1 MPQSALLAWLFFRSV
16 LTPHEP
22 ATLNVPAAELPA
34 ARSAYGWIETSVPQ
48 IISDRFDSGGL
59 TLGVPVRLG
68 VHGTSAADT
77 TFRVNGLEATSTL
90 RPGAPMVLPE
100 VVGASSISATRLASN
115 ALISAP
121 GPAIDWMPANGAERK
136 LVAETFFMPSAFA
149 ITPSS
154 TSALPIE
161 QLRSLADGSLLLSGA
176 LVPGKSNA
184 MFAGHWARANRL
196 VRSNPTEV
204 QATQLSLVG
213 HLTFTPND
221 RDEADVLAIVQRAT
235 PSSTTSFKP
244 KADGYGTA
252 QISWRRTDKGRA
264 SYHAAGGYQWMDA
277 TPGITTSATIDTA
290 FDGAVYPAIFRP
302 AGSEQVFR
310 ATGDVTVAPHNY
322 LGVTHHFQAVAEF
335 SQSTM
340 TPSLAS
346 TSLMAE
352 KVNGVA
358 ARVWRVDVP
367 ANRPSWTSSMAA
379 IAVNDRVGTEHA
391 WIEGGVR
398 AESLSAANGGTAS
411 IAWGHFLPHAGFQ
424 FSNPASGLGIFGTFT
439 RTGARLPPMAL
450 AYGDVNAP
458 NANVY
463 RWIDTNANGIVD
475 GTEGTGTSNLIARV
489 GPGGANGLTAM
500 NDTLKRPLFDLFMGG
515 VSFEKGR
522 LAASATAIRRTQAN
536 FIRPVADGGAAYT
549 TVTQKDPN
557 ADFTDSS
564 DDQLLAAF
572 SRTSASF
579 GLDHYLLTNPAGVGE
594 TSSYTL
600 DISTQ
605 YRGPKVRLA
614 FSAAAI
620 KATGTSSNRGFRSDE
635 NDPGLIGEVI
645 ADPNATTYSAKGR
658 TFFDRGYV
666 GKILGVFTLPAD
678 TTLGIV
684 ARYQDGQP
692 FSRLNIFSNLNQ
704 GPEAVV
710 SYGAGRPT
718 RFKFI
723 STTDVRLQK
732 SMALGTG
739 RATLIIDAF
748 NVFNIGREVEEYVL
762 TNAAFRAVTAIEPP
776 RTIRIG
782 LRFSY

>member
-22 ATLNVPAAELPA
+22 ATLNVPAAELPS
-34 ARSAYGWIETSVPQ
+34 ARSAYGWIETAVPQ
-48 IISDRFDSGGL
+48 MISDRFDSGGL
-59 TLGVPVRLG
+59 TIGVPVRLG

-77 TFRVNGLEATSTL
+77 TFRIDGLEASSVL
-90 RPGAPMVLPE
+90 RPGAPMVLPD
-100 VVGASSISATRLASN
+100 VVGAASISATRLSSN
-115 ALISAP
+115 GLISAP
-121 GPAIDWMPANGAERK
+121 GPVIDWMPANGSQRA
-136 LVAETFFMPSAFA
+136 LVAETFFMPSGLS
-149 ITPSS
+149 IKPS
-154 TSALPIE
+154 TTGAVPIE
-161 QLRSLADGSLLLSGA
+161 QLKSLADGSLLLSGE

-184 MFAGHWARANRL
+184 MFAGHWARSNRL
-196 VRSNPTEV
+196 VRSNPNEL

-213 HLTFTPND
+213 HVSLTPND
-221 RDEADVLAIVQRAT
+221 RDQADVLAIVQRAT
-235 PSSTTSFKP
+235 PSATTAFTP
-244 KADGYGTA
+244 KADTYGTA
-252 QISWRRTDKGRA
+252 QISWRRADKGRA
-264 SYHAAGGYQWMDA
+264 VYHVAGGYQWMNA
-277 TPGITTSATIDTA
+277 TPDIAASTSIDTA
-290 FDGAVYPAIFRP
+290 FDGAAYPAVFRP

-310 ATGDVTVAPHNY
+310 AMGDVTVAPHVY
-322 LGVTHHFQAVAEF
+322 LGVTHRFQAVAEF

-340 TPSLAS
+340 TPTLAT
-346 TSLMAE
+346 TSMLAE

-367 ANRPSWTSSMAA
+367 TNRPSWTSSTAA
-379 IAVNDRVGTEHA
+379 IAINDRVGSEQA

-398 AESLSAANGGTAS
+398 AESLTASNGGSAS
-411 IAWGHFLPHAGFQ
+411 IGWGHFLPHAGFQ
-424 FSNPASGLGIFGTFT
+424 FSNTASGLGIFGTFT

-458 NANVY
+458 NATVY
-463 RWIDTNANGIVD
+463 RWIDTNANGVVD
-475 GTEGTGTSNLIARV
+475 GSEGTGASSLIARV
-489 GPGGANGLTAM
+489 GPGGANGLTAL
-500 NDTLKRPLFDLFMGG
+500 NDKLKRPVFDLFMGG

-522 LAASATAIRRTQAN
+522 LAMSATAIRRTQAN
-536 FIRPVADGGAAYT
+536 FIRPIADGGAAYT
-549 TVTQKDPN
+549 TVTQPDPN

-564 DDQLLAAF
+564 DDQVLTAF
-572 SRTSASF
+572 SRTTASA

-605 YRGPKVRLA
+605 YRGPKLRLA
-614 FSAAAI
+614 FSAAAV

-635 NDPGLIGEVI
+635 NDPGLIGEVV

-666 GKILGVFTLPAD
+666 GKIMGVFTLPAD

-710 SYGAGRPT
+710 SYAAGRPT

-732 SMALGTG
+732 AMAFGSG
-739 RATLIIDAF
+739 RVSLIIDAF
-748 NVFNIGREVEEYVL
+748 NVFNIGREVEEYIL
-762 TNAAFRAVTAIEPP
+762 TNSAFRAVTAIEPP
-776 RTIRIG
+776 RTIRFG